1 MEEEMKKEIKDLRT
15 KIDNFERKYLFAGNY
30 KLVVAILDKLGI
42 DNLEISY
49 EDLNQKYNDVKYIV
63 EYSEDFKTVTVKRY
77 EDYTLL

>member
-1 MEEEMKKEIKDLRT
+1 MKEEMKKEIKDLRT

-77 EDYTLL
+77 ED

>member
-1 MEEEMKKEIKDLRT
+1 MEEEIKKEIKDLRT

-63 EYSEDFKTVTVKRY
+63 EYSEDFKTVTVRRY
-77 EDYTLL
+77 END

>member
-1 MEEEMKKEIKDLRT
+1 MEEEIKKEIKNLRT

-63 EYSEDFKTVTVKRY
+63 EYSEDFKTVTVRRY
-77 EDYTLL
+77 END

>member
-49 EDLNQKYNDVKYIV
+49 EDLNKKYNDVKYIV

-77 EDYTLL
+77 ED

>member
-30 KLVVAILDKLGI
+30 KPVVAILDKLGI

-77 EDYTLL
+77 ED

>member
-1 MEEEMKKEIKDLRT
+1 MEEKIKKEIKNLRT

-63 EYSEDFKTVTVKRY
+63 EYSEDFKTVTVRRY
-77 EDYTLL
+77 END

>member
-1 MEEEMKKEIKDLRT
+1 MEEEMKKKIKDLRT

-77 EDYTLL
+77 ED

>member
-1 MEEEMKKEIKDLRT
+1 MEEEIKKEIKDLRT

-49 EDLNQKYNDVKYIV
+49 EDLNQKYNDVNYIV
-63 EYSEDFKTVTVKRY
+63 EYSEDFKTVTVRRY
-77 EDYTLL
+77 END

>member
-1 MEEEMKKEIKDLRT
+1 MEEEIKKEIKDLRT

-63 EYSEDFKTVTVKRY
+63 EYSEDFKIVTVRRY
-77 EDYTLL
+77 END